1 MCGIFTKH
9 VYSSLHRVSGKS
21 TYTTVT
27 LAYET
32 YAQLLS
38 YNSKTK
44 KTVQISGIK
53 GCSEVK
59 PPGQIFLFSFLS
71 CNILLL
77 QPFHFLDLNI
87 KYWLYLLY
95 IADYFSP
102 KNST

>member
-38 YNSKTK
+38 YDSKTRRQFFYK
-44 KTVQISGIK
+44 
-53 GCSEVK
+53 
-59 PPGQIFLFSFLS
+59 
-71 CNILLL
+71 ILRLC
-77 QPFHFLDLNI
+77 
-87 KYWLYLLY
+87 K
-95 IADYFSP
+95 
-102 KNST
+102 